1 MVLFCRGT
9 RRETR
14 TTIIRVPTRGTMLAN
29 IKITIQILILF
40 SITAGLEINQIILGN
55 RTFTWVCKKFLFN
68 EKKIRY
74 HPTVIYNGQ
83 YEMRRAVV
91 KYPLSEKRLTI
102 GKKQMNTIFYLII
115 KFQKQG
121 LFYIDVTVL
130 DFSIFIL

>member
-1 MVLFCRGT
+1 
-9 RRETR
+9 
-14 TTIIRVPTRGTMLAN
+14 
-29 IKITIQILILF
+29 
-40 SITAGLEINQIILGN
+40 
-55 RTFTWVCKKFLFN
+55 
-68 EKKIRY
+68 
-74 HPTVIYNGQ
+74 
-83 YEMRRAVV
+83 MRRAVV